1 MGKKRRKKKN
11 KKKEIKNTQLDL
23 GMKPK
28 GLPAILNLVTS
39 RVHRWLSYFEV
50 IRFTKDF
57 WVWFFLTLSIANTV
71 FQSYIYIQSIN
82 KLPRI
87 IPIFTFYNRLDLKL
101 INSEL
106 VILIPLL
113 SLAITVV
120 VFFQAFKNYH
130 KEKDITYIL
139 LGITAISLTALSF
152 HIFKLA
158 GQFI

>member
-11 KKKEIKNTQLDL
+11 NKKEVKNTQLDL

-28 GLPAILNLVTS
+28 GIPAILNLVTS
-39 RVHRWLSYFEV
+39 RVNRWLSYFEV
-50 IRFTKDF
+50 IRFTKDL

-71 FQSYIYIQSIN
+71 FQSYIYVQSIN
-82 KLPRI
+82 KLPSI

-101 INSEL
+101 INSDLIIL
-106 VILIPLL
+106 VPLL
-113 SLAITVV
+113 SLAITIV